1 MKDSLVRSSPAPGA
15 HALQNLSNL
24 TDGAPLVLG
33 LTILGGILGI
43 AWALYLRRRGWAWTA
58 GLLGLV
64 PVTVSAAVLALGV
77 MRVREAL
84 ALLGFSVGLSAG
96 ALGWGVY
103 VRLEDRRAGGD
114 REIMASERRGL
125 LDALRRLW
133 AERVV
138 GSRRILRDGVPVGR
152 TNRGELA
159 MVGRGSDRSGCHVL
173 IPGATGAGK
182 TTSLAA
188 LLVDY
193 VARSGFGAV
202 VLEAKTDRALRE
214 AAEMAAVRRGVPFYL
229 FSPTGPNGYDPLA
242 HGSVDERSER
252 LIAVES
258 WGSGDADFYR
268 QAASPFLR
276 LVLRVLDSTSEPV
289 TLATV
294 ASHCDPDELENLAL
308 SSENS
313 KVVGEIAAAAAAGLR
328 TDQLRAIAGLRAR
341 LENLASSD
349 FAQSWLDPT
358 RDATPMFDLRDVI
371 KQRGVAYFRF
381 DTDRTGNVGRA
392 IAQMVLLDLG
402 AAASAWMG
410 EGAGTFVA
418 IDEFGALEAPALDR
432 LFARGR
438 AAGFSVAVGTQ
449 TLADLRAAGPAVRER
464 IGATVSGIVCHRIGE
479 QGDAEWVAELIGAVP
494 TWQSTIRT
502 DWLGWPT
509 SQGTR
514 TRGYRFEVNP
524 SQLQRLG
531 AGEAYVA
538 QLDRSASRRAAR
550 VRVVPAWER
559 LATLGHTGWASN
571 GA

>member
-1 MKDSLVRSSPAPGA
+1 MRSSPAPGA

-138 GSRRILRDGVPVGR
+138 GSRRVLRDGVPVGR

-159 MVGRGSDRSGCHVL
+159 MVGRGSDQSGCHVL